1 MIIYNLVRTDHPRQT
16 SHHILIILLIV
27 LPILSPME
35 LYEFIHVNKLDR
47 SITYVFVII
56 LQNHKILI
64 MN

>member
-1 MIIYNLVRTDHPRQT
+1 
-16 SHHILIILLIV
+16 
-27 LPILSPME
+27 ME

-47 SITYVFVII
+47 SITYVLVVI